1 MVNNKLDCKTEKFN
15 CLGLKEPYQDSKG
28 ETKAKTEKLALKT
41 KIKTLGRKNETNT
54 KTLRILSRG
63 RLETSY
69 HCREV
74 TSSTMVHQCIQ
85 QDFVLSQFIAF
96 FKTQFTFS
104 HFVEFLRRHL
114 SDILFKV
121 AVNQ

>member
-54 KTLRILSRG
+54 MQDIKNTVSRHHITAG
-63 RLETSY
+63 
-69 HCREV
+69 
-74 TSSTMVHQCIQ
+74 
-85 QDFVLSQFIAF
+85 
-96 FKTQFTFS
+96 K
-104 HFVEFLRRHL
+104 
-114 SDILFKV
+114 
-121 AVNQ
+121 